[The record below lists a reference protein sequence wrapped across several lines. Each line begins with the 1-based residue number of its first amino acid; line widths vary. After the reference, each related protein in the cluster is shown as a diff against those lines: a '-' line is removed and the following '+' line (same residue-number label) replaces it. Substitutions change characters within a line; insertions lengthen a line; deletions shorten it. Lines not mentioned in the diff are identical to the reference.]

1 MGKGRSLSSQRKL
14 RKARLLQNAAR
25 MFHRASLYQPYRA
38 RYLRMRR
45 AHRALRMIRRERLC
59 RGDITQEC
67 KRRTNRLNRMIWRR
81 YTRVRRVY
89 FRWRRQRRLA
99 RPRPRPPVFRPRPRV
114 RERVPFV
121 PARPRRL
128 LSPTV
133 LLIRSTPSRAS
144 IRVDGRV
151 RGKTPLR
158 IVLPHSGPFRLE
170 VARSCYQTYR
180 QSVRVVAGQARTVSV
195 RLSPVPKQP
204 DALSVKR
211 RQQAQTTAWIVL
223 GVGGA
228 LGVATVVFHVYASHL
243 HSEAEY
249 SYAQSLAAR
258 RLGKEPLIVA
268 RFYTSYQNDATL
280 GNTMRTVGWV
290 GVGLSTVVLGVG
302 IAQMALLPPLQSR
315 CSP

>member
-1 MGKGRSLSSQRKL
+1 
-14 RKARLLQNAAR
+14 
-25 MFHRASLYQPYRA
+25 
-38 RYLRMRR
+38 
-45 AHRALRMIRRERLC
+45 
-59 RGDITQEC
+59 
-67 KRRTNRLNRMIWRR
+67 
-81 YTRVRRVY
+81 
-89 FRWRRQRRLA
+89 
-99 RPRPRPPVFRPRPRV
+99 
-114 RERVPFV
+114 
-121 PARPRRL
+121 
-128 LSPTV
+128 
-133 LLIRSTPSRAS
+133 
-144 IRVDGRV
+144 
-151 RGKTPLR
+151 
-158 IVLPHSGPFRLE
+158 
-170 VARSCYQTYR
+170 
-180 QSVRVVAGQARTVSV
+180 V